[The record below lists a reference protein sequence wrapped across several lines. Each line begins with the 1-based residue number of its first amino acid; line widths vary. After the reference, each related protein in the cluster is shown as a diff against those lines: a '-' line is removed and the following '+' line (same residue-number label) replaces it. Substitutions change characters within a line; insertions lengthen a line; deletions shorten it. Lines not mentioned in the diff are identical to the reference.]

1 MQEDLDIIF
10 ETLKE
15 ENEAAIGHLEKE
27 LLSIRAGKA
36 NPNILHNIYIEYYGS
51 QTPLNQ
57 ASNINTPDGR
67 TITVQPWEK
76 HLIPIIEKEI
86 MNANLGLNPT
96 NNGEMIIINIPPLT
110 EERRMDLVKQARHE
124 AENAKV
130 SIRNHRQHANHEI
143 KDLQKSGLSEDFALD
158 GEEEVQTITNNFI
171 AKVDNH
177 LKRKE
182 DEIMTV

>member
-15 ENEAAIGHLEKE
+15 ENDSAIRHLEKE

-36 NPNILHNIYIEYYGS
+36 SPSILHNIFIDYYGS
-51 QTPLNQ
+51 QTPLSQ

-76 HLIPIIEKEI
+76 NLIPVIEKEI
-86 MNANLGLNPT
+86 MKANLGLNPT

-110 EERRMDLVKQARHE
+110 EERRLELVKQARNE

-130 SIRNHRQHANHEI
+130 SIRNHRQQANHEI
-143 KDLQKSGLSEDFALD
+143 KDLQKSGLSEDFAQD
-158 GEEEVQTITNNFI
+158 GEAEVQNITNMYI
-171 AKVDNH
+171 SKVDDH

-182 DEIMTV
+182 EEIMTV